1 MRFEFARRDWLA
13 TVGEWKTDDV
23 VCALSGLRV
32 QGTLSNDDLLE
43 MVRLTTAIGLEEIDS
58 KRSHGLAVEGAARYV
73 LTESGVE
80 NGTRELG
87 GDYADDGGNA
97 SGSGIHAAT
106 NARVKYE
113 RSGSQVSTS
122 SNGHRRLSDA
132 RSSLA
137 SDFVAAQTT
146 AAPTLTTPS
155 ADRMISRKEQ
165 TSARRNLSRKM
176 KDSSGKNHIG
186 AEREVEQHK
195 PPRLRRAGEETVE
208 DRLIREWILRQARE
222 RATIEAARKR
232 ELDARNGRS
241 LTREEI
247 EQNLEKMKA
256 RDVEMAKRAEA
267 RRQAA
272 DEEARNLAS
281 SSVSSMMS
289 KKTRTLSSKMPEFTA
304 RQREFMTR
312 RAERIEQ
319 RRREIDQEKQTKEAA
334 DDFEK
339 TRDRVPITRRAAA
352 THRTLQD
359 LEAWNERREEKIRA
373 AKAKMAAEEDAI
385 ATFAPALDKHS
396 LRLALRRRAAGFD
409 SAESVAEAP
418 RKESNGYEDC
428 TFTPTINKHSTR
440 IAFQNNAAETPVFDR
455 LYSTK
460 KTPTGTPKNNKSQT
474 ERWGGYG
481 VDEADVLKVVARDG
495 FIHLNELEDD

>member
-1 MRFEFARRDWLA
+1 
-13 TVGEWKTDDV
+13 V
-23 VCALSGLRV
+23 VCASCRFPRI

-43 MVRLTTAIGLEEIDS
+43 MVRLTTAIGLEEVDS
-58 KRSHGLAVEGAARYV
+58 KRSHVLAVEGAARYV

-80 NGTRELG
+80 NGTRELS
-87 GDYADDGGNA
+87 GDYADDGGHA

-113 RSGSQVSTS
+113 RSGSQVSIS

-137 SDFVAAQTT
+137 SDFAAAQTT

-155 ADRMISRKEQ
+155 ADRMILRREQ
-165 TSARRNLSRKM
+165 TNARRNLSRKM
-176 KDSSGKNHIG
+176 KDSSSKNHIG
-186 AEREVEQHK
+186 AAEHEAEQQK

-232 ELDARNGRS
+232 ELDACNSRS

-247 EQNLEKMKA
+247 ERNLEKMKA

-312 RAERIEQ
+312 RAERVEQ

-373 AKAKMAAEEDAI
+373 AKAKIAAEEDAS

-440 IAFQNNAAETPVFDR
+440 IAFQKNAAETPVFDR

-460 KTPTGTPKNNKSQT
+460 KTPAGTPKNNKSPT

-481 VDEADVLKVVARDG
+481 VDESDVLKVVARDG